1 MSDMLVKLYDLPQTD
16 IFAKIRDQNVTLRPA
31 MAPEKH
37 LVCAWVNK
45 HFNQDWVSE
54 VEVAFSRQPVSV
66 YIAVNEDNKMLGF
79 ACYDTT
85 ARGFFG
91 PTGVDEAE
99 RGKGIG
105 EALLLKCL
113 HTMRVIGYGYA
124 IIGWA
129 GPTGFYAKK
138 IGATIIEGSEPG
150 IYKGLIKG

>member
-1 MSDMLVKLYDLPQTD
+1 MPDMLVKLFDLPQTD
-16 IFAKIRDQNVTLRPA
+16 TYAKMQDLQVTLRPA

-37 LVCAWVNK
+37 LVCAWVAK
-45 HFNQDWVSE
+45 HFAQGWVNE
-54 VEVAFSRQPVSV
+54 VEVAFGRQPVSV
-66 YIAVNEDNKMLGF
+66 YIAVNADDKMLGF

-91 PTGVDEAE
+91 PTGVDEAA

-105 EALLLKCL
+105 EALLFKCL
-113 HTMRVIGYGYA
+113 HTMREIGYGYA

-138 IGATIIEGSEPG
+138 IGATIIDDSEPG
-150 IYKGLIKG
+150 VYKGLIKG